1 MQPLFI
7 LVICIIAISVIVIAM
22 LRTRLKNKSKELA
35 KKLNH
40 ISAYSEKSNYEQAR
54 ERLSALNEGAFID
67 IPSDL
72 NNGFYGR
79 VISATQEKDF
89 INHYKAHFQEAYSLL
104 KKLEAFNITPSETIS
119 KFINDFGRINKL
131 VKQHNDGVIT
141 FLLDTHRDFFDHC
154 LKYPLD
160 KQQRRSIVSEEDNC
174 LVVSSAGS
182 GKTSS
187 IVGKVKYLTEIK
199 GVAPERIL
207 LISYTNKAAAELT
220 ERMATNGLRGY
231 TFHKLAIDIIGKTT
245 GAKPS
250 ICDNT
255 DSLFVDIYHKLLDK
269 SSFKKSIVEYFVDY
283 QTNEAD
289 WEQRKNERRE
299 QLSEQKNVQLKAMF
313 PDMDG
318 RAIYVRSEQEQKICF
333 ALSSLGVKF
342 RYEEPY
348 EHQLADEMH
357 SQYRPDFS
365 IYFEQGGV
373 TKRIYLE
380 HFGVDEHGLVPA
392 WFAKEKGIT
401 YEEANQKYNDG
412 ITWKKAAHEKF
423 GTQLLVTSSADFHYS
438 DIRDKLRKLL
448 DDAGVPIQEKTDE
461 ELYDLVLPKGS
472 KQEKA
477 FIRLVVTFVTL
488 VKSSCKS
495 IKEVL
500 KQAKNADDERSVFII
515 KNIFQ
520 PVYERYINALSDS
533 NQIDFTDAI
542 LQATEICRTSHPVEY
557 DYIIV
562 DEFQDISVDRYNFL
576 KVLREGNPPAKLYC
590 VGDDWQSIYRF
601 SGSDMALYSINFP
614 NILELQR

>member
-89 INHYKAHFQEAYSLL
+89 INHYKAHFQETYSLL

-348 EHQLADEMH
+348 EHH
-357 SQYRPDFS
+357 
-365 IYFEQGGV
+365 
-373 TKRIYLE
+373 
-380 HFGVDEHGLVPA
+380 
-392 WFAKEKGIT
+392 
-401 YEEANQKYNDG
+401 
-412 ITWKKAAHEKF
+412 
-423 GTQLLVTSSADFHYS
+423 
-438 DIRDKLRKLL
+438 
-448 DDAGVPIQEKTDE
+448 
-461 ELYDLVLPKGS
+461 
-472 KQEKA
+472 
-477 FIRLVVTFVTL
+477 
-488 VKSSCKS
+488 
-495 IKEVL
+495 
-500 KQAKNADDERSVFII
+500 
-515 KNIFQ
+515 Q
-520 PVYERYINALSDS
+520 P
-533 NQIDFTDAI
+533 
-542 LQATEICRTSHPVEY
+542 
-557 DYIIV
+557 
-562 DEFQDISVDRYNFL
+562 
-576 KVLREGNPPAKLYC
+576 
-590 VGDDWQSIYRF
+590 
-601 SGSDMALYSINFP
+601 
-614 NILELQR
+614 